1 MNKGKEPQII
11 SQIKSMQKSSE
22 LKAAAQNNG
31 GKPES
36 ARGVLDIR

>member
-11 SQIKSMQKSSE
+11 SQIKSMQKNSE
-22 LKAAAQNNG
+22 LKAVAPNNS

-36 ARGVLDIR
+36 ARGILDIR